1 MQVKRFV
8 AADMRRALE
17 LVRQELGPDAI
28 ILSSS
33 RTKDGVELL
42 TTLAPDS
49 ELAQLQQAAQVRSL
63 PTPAVQTAPE
73 PASRPT
79 SFAPAFA
86 EASALSRAMDA
97 ENYSASGKSEQELA
111 DEMER
116 ARERM
121 LASRRAEASAKTL
134 LREQQERSALPTP
147 RFQETRIPEERP
159 APVAVRAPSAAERY
173 PLVDIREESFQPR
186 AVAES
191 QQLSDLQAEL
201 ADMRFMLEQQLQA
214 LTGQQGMTSSPVLAS
229 VGRRLERMGFTS
241 NIIANVLTRCKRQ
254 DVLPEAWADAQANL
268 ARQLPVA
275 GRDVVDQGG
284 IYAFVGPTG
293 VGKTTTIGKL
303 AARFVLRHGADSVAL
318 ITTDTYRI
326 AAHDQ
331 LRSMARIMRVPVRV
345 VDDKQELGQVI
356 DSLKSYKLI
365 LIDTAG
371 FRHGDPHLTAQLQSL
386 AKLPEIKTLL
396 VLSSNSQQ
404 QMLKASIHAY
414 GAAGLRGCILTKL
427 DETASLGEALS
438 VIQQSKL
445 PLIYTTD
452 GQDIPKHIEVA
463 RGHQLVTR
471 AAGLLK
477 NQMRPSTPVKAQQRT
492 HASV

>member
-42 TTLAPDS
+42 TTLAADS

-73 PASRPT
+73 PAHRPT

-121 LASRRAEASAKTL
+121 LASRRAEASAKSL
-134 LREQQERSALPTP
+134 LREQQERIS
-147 RFQETRIPEERP
+147 QP
-159 APVAVRAPSAAERY
+159 APRIQEDMPVRAATRAPSAAERY
-173 PLVDIREESFQPR
+173 PLVDTQEENYPVR
-186 AVAES
+186 AAAES

-214 LTGQQGMTSSPVLAS
+214 LTGQQGMASSPVLAS

-345 VDDKQELGQVI
+345 VEDKQELGQVI
-356 DSLKSYKLI
+356 DSLKNYKLI

-386 AKLPEIKTLL
+386 AKQPEIKTLL

-414 GAAGLRGCILTKL
+414 GAAGLKGCILTKL

-445 PLIYTTD
+445 PLVYTTD

-477 NQMRPSTPVKAQQRT
+477 SQMRPSTPVSSQQRT
-492 HASV
+492 RALV